1 MNILQVIHDFVPET
15 LAGAEINTH
24 KLSVDLAARGHDV
37 HVFCRGWNLEA
48 EPYSIRDEALDGL
61 HVRRVDFGTAGKAH
75 RARRHDPQIDQAFRD
90 YLAEVQ
96 PDVIH
101 FQHFIYLTTDLLAI
115 AKESGAPILV
125 SLRNF
130 WFRCP
135 WGNRLYHDGS
145 LCDRYADLECLSC
158 LWPDYQSRKRKVI
171 PWRVVNPLLVGMYRA
186 GLGRLLPVQSEPRQI
201 LDSLSNWV
209 PEFRR
214 ALLHADAVHSPSR
227 FLAEMVIGF
236 GVPAE
241 RVVVIENG
249 IRYDPSR
256 VLAKTPSSR
265 LRFGLIG
272 VSHHK
277 GAHVAVQAMHH
288 LPLEA
293 AELRMYGQVADKR
306 YMRHLEAT
314 AKGAN
319 VQFLGSFPTSDMYKI
334 FGELDVLIV
343 PSIWYENCPT
353 VIREAFATGTPVV
366 TSGIGGMAEAVQ
378 DGLDG
383 FHFAVGDLV
392 DLADKL
398 RRFIENPF
406 LLSDFQA
413 NLEAP
418 PTAEAVSDQIEAIYH
433 RMARAREQSAA
444 RVEHISSEV
453 TVIVP
458 AYNEEK
464 YIGTCLSSLAKQIHR
479 AYEVIVVDDGSTDS
493 TVDIVQAF
501 VERDS
506 RFRLLHQNHQGPGE
520 ARNLASRHAQGD
532 ILLFCDADMAFEPD
546 YIEKLIAPIVRGDCL
561 GTFSREEYVVNF
573 ENIWARS
580 WNLHDGIYTDKRHPK
595 DWPDEQHVFRAVDR
609 QAFVAG
615 GGFSTKGSGD
625 DRTLA
630 DKLGQMAQ
638 VAPGAICYHHNPDSP
653 ADVFRQAR
661 WYARGVRIPLNW
673 KSFVLHTPPFSIVRS
688 IKRAIR
694 FHNPVFPIFK
704 LINDMGILWGMAD
717 RILAS
722 NRHGR

>member
-1 MNILQVIHDFVPET
+1 MRVLQVIHDFVPET
-15 LAGAEINTH
+15 WAGAEINTH

-37 HVFCRGWNLEA
+37 YVFCRGWNLEV
-48 EPYSIRDEALDGL
+48 EPYSVRDEALDGL

-101 FQHFIYLTTDLLAI
+101 FQHFIYLTTDLPAI
-115 AKESGAPILV
+115 AKESGTPIMV

-171 PWRVVNPLLVGMYRA
+171 PWRVVNPLLVAVHRA
-186 GLGRLLPVQSEPRQI
+186 GLGRLLPAQSEPRQI

-214 ALLHADAVHSPSR
+214 ALLHADAVHSPSQ
-227 FLAEMVIGF
+227 FLAEMVIDF
-236 GVPAE
+236 GVPAD

-249 IRYDPSR
+249 IRYDPTQ
-256 VLAKTPSSR
+256 VLAKSPSSR

-288 LPLEA
+288 LPFEA
-293 AELRMYGQVADKR
+293 AELRLYGQVADGR
-306 YMRHLEAT
+306 YLQHLEAM

-319 VQFLGSFPTSDMYKI
+319 VHFMGSFSPADMYKI

-366 TSGIGGMAEAVQ
+366 TSGIGGMAESVR
-378 DGLDG
+378 DGVDG
-383 FHFAVGDLV
+383 FHFAVGDPA
-392 DLADKL
+392 DLAQKL
-398 RRFIENPF
+398 RRFIDDSS
-406 LLSDFQA
+406 LLEEIRA
-413 NLEAP
+413 NIQPP
-418 PTAEAVSDQIEAIYH
+418 PTAESVSDTVEAIYH
-433 RMARAREQSAA
+433 RLTQTQEGSAVHDQS
-444 RVEHISSEV
+444 IPPEV

-464 YIGTCLSSLAKQIHR
+464 YIGICLDSLAEQTHP
-479 AYEVIVVDDGSTDS
+479 AYEVVVVDDGSVDR
-493 TVDIVQAF
+493 TVDIVKGF
-501 VERDS
+501 VERDG
-506 RFRLLHQNHQGPGE
+506 RFCLMRQNHQGPGE
-520 ARNLASRHAQGD
+520 ARNLAARHAQGD
-532 ILLFCDADMAFEPD
+532 ILLFCDADMTFAPD
-546 YIEKLIAPIVRGDCL
+546 YIDKLIAPILRGDCL
-561 GTFSREEYVVNF
+561 GTFSKEEYVANF
-573 ENIWARS
+573 ANIWARS

-609 QAFVAG
+609 EAFLSAG
-615 GGFSTKGSGD
+615 GFTPKGSGD
-625 DRTLA
+625 DHTLA
-630 DKLGQMAQ
+630 DKLGEMAR
-638 VAPGAICYHHNPDSP
+638 VAPGAICYHHNPGSP
-653 ADVFRQAR
+653 GEVFRQAR
-661 WYARGVRIPLNW
+661 WYARGVRIPFSW
-673 KSFVLHTPPFSIVRS
+673 KDFILHMPPLSITRS
-688 IKRAIR
+688 IKRAFR
-694 FHNPVFPIFK
+694 FHNPVFPVFK
-704 LINDMGILWGMAD
+704 LFHDVGILAGMAD
-717 RILAS
+717 KALARS
-722 NRHGR
+722 RHGR